1 MVVNG
6 QYEITSITDRSS
18 VNSAVNRTERPA
30 APSRVAGDNGFE
42 SNLKPSTY
50 HAEMVEKT
58 PGSSSQGSGGQ
69 EYQSNIYTREQVTRP
84 RTAGLNSGNTRQS
97 GAGNQASNHT
107 GQTAAKD
114 DNAARMQ
121 SGRQVEQLKQAE
133 REVIAHEQAHL
144 SAGGQYA
151 GTPTYSYTQG
161 PDGKRYITGGE
172 VSINAPAG
180 KDAEET
186 ARIMEQVKR
195 AALAPANPSS
205 QDIKVASRASASEQA
220 ALREQAI
227 DQSLQQ
233 SQALRQE
240 IQSSLKSRQDD
251 SDAYQASM
259 TKVEDITDRQNNL
272 RLNRQAQLA
281 QNGVRTEK
289 RNLDAAAVEQ
299 EAIQQDY
306 QRKIME
312 YQRIMQQVNNLKSS
326 VNPAARAVNMV
337 A

>member
-6 QYEITSITDRSS
+6 QYDITNITDRSS
-18 VNSAVNRTERPA
+18 VNSVVTKTERPA

-50 HAEMVEKT
+50 RADMANQ
-58 PGSSSQGSGGQ
+58 SQD
-69 EYQSNIYTREQVTRP
+69 YKSNVYTREQVFRKRSEAASKTGDS
-84 RTAGLNSGNTRQS
+84 TK
-97 GAGNQASNHT
+97 NQ
-107 GQTAAKD
+107 
-114 DNAARMQ
+114 AARMQ
-121 SGRQVEQLKQAE
+121 SDRQVQELQMIE
-133 REVIAHEQAHL
+133 REVIAHEQAHM

-151 GTPTYSYTQG
+151 GNATYSYTEG

-186 ARIMEQVKR
+186 ARIMAQVKR

-205 QDIKVASRASASEQA
+205 QDIKVASRAAAVEQA

-227 DQSLQQ
+227 DRSLQD
-233 SQALRQE
+233 SQTLRQE
-240 IQSSLKSRQDD
+240 IQATFKEQQTDQTGVEQSQV
-251 SDAYQASM
+251 
-259 TKVEDITDRQNNL
+259 KVEDAAEQQKSL
-272 RLNRQAQLA
+272 RLNRQAGIAENQ
-281 QNGVRTEK
+281 VRAEE
-289 RNLDAAAVEQ
+289 RNLDAVAIE
-299 EAIQQDY
+299 ETAIQQDY
-306 QRKIME
+306 ERKLME

-326 VNPAARAVNMV
+326 ITPSAKAVNMV

>member
-1 MVVNG
+1 MMVVNG
-6 QYEITSITDRSS
+6 QYEISNITDRSS

-42 SNLKPSTY
+42 SNIKPATY
-50 HAEMVEKT
+50 RADVANRIPESPEQGV
-58 PGSSSQGSGGQ
+58 GSQD
-69 EYQSNIYTREQVTRP
+69 YKSNVYTREQVLQKRSD
-84 RTAGLNSGNTRQS
+84 AANQS
-97 GAGNQASNHT
+97 SQQGTG
-107 GQTAAKD
+107 GQTDKTDASGQD
-114 DNAARMQ
+114 QTARMQ
-121 SGRQVEQLKQAE
+121 SNRQVQQLQQAE
-133 REVIAHEQAHL
+133 REVIAHEQAHM

-151 GTPTYSYTQG
+151 GTPTYSYTEG

-180 KDAEET
+180 KNAEET

-205 QDIKVASRASASEQA
+205 QDIKVASRAASSEQA

-251 SDAYQASM
+251 SAAYQASM
-259 TKVEDITDRQNNL
+259 TKVEDIADRQNNL

-281 QNGVRTEK
+281 QNGVRAER
-289 RNLDAAAVEQ
+289 RNLDAVAVEQ

-312 YQRIMQQVNNLKSS
+312 YQRIMQQVNNQKSS
-326 VNPAARAVNMV
+326 VNPAARVVNMV